1 MAFFNFPM
9 SLCHLPISP
18 GTHKYLELHCL
29 EGSGEKPF
37 QNMSPLAA
45 LESLTSDLPVCV
57 TPELLGERFFPLI
70 NLEN

>member
-1 MAFFNFPM
+1 MAFFNLPM

-18 GTHKYLELHCL
+18 GTHKYLELYCL

-45 LESLTSDLPVCV
+45 LESLISVFLCAYSRAPRR
-57 TPELLGERFFPLI
+57 EILSL
-70 NLEN
+70 N

>member
-1 MAFFNFPM
+1 M
-9 SLCHLPISP
+9 SLCHLPISL
-18 GTHKYLELHCL
+18 GTHKYLKLYCL

-45 LESLTSDLPVCV
+45 LESLTSGFPVCI
-57 TPELLGERFFPLI
+57 LQSSQKRFFLLI